1 MNFAGL
7 GDLQP
12 VSNFYNG
19 SGISSTPNYGVTF
32 SSNFFGL
39 KSVGVGGSG
48 NFAIPPLGA
57 PAIFINGSTGSQVI
71 GTMNVPGGF
80 STGLNF
86 FFTAGFV
93 GGQTET
99 VKIWSGANGTGT
111 VLATIILSNNNG
123 ACTTL
128 AYCTWSVA
136 GTKFSGTAMSV
147 TFSGPANE
155 LGLTDI
161 TIGSSNTAIPEPSS
175 LYLLGTGIAGIS
187 LSQLRRLFG
196 ASK

>member
-1 MNFAGL
+1 VADVLVTAAIN
-7 GDLQP
+7 D
-12 VSNFYNG
+12 
-19 SGISSTPNYGVTF
+19 GVLHVDQAQKQQLLAQLR
-32 SSNFFGL
+32 SR
-39 KSVGVGGSG
+39 
-48 NFAIPPLGA
+48 
-57 PAIFINGSTGSQVI
+57 
-71 GTMNVPGGF
+71 
-80 STGLNF
+80 
-86 FFTAGFV
+86 GFV